1 MDARAVQ
8 HGATGVSFWSW
19 QHANAPA
26 WAAISQSPMFV
37 MPAAIPQQLRGDQIR
52 AFQVL
57 LTTLGFPVAAD
68 AVWGAESDAALRK
81 FQAAA
86 HLNITGLLDNETRAM
101 LLRPVNPPLKP

>member
-1 MDARAVQ
+1 M
-8 HGATGVSFWSW
+8 
-19 QHANAPA
+19 
-26 WAAISQSPMFV
+26 
-37 MPAAIPQQLRGDQIR
+37 
-52 AFQVL
+52 
-57 LTTLGFPVAAD
+57 TTLGFPVAAD